1 MTESGGVSEI
11 LGAGTEPAAE
21 GSVAETP
28 VDPTA
33 AALAAEAAKSD
44 PELAQEASAYF
55 RKQSHLVEVQ
65 TEHLHEQRAVNLSLL
80 KLKRFDERLK
90 VGLRMFVILVATVI
104 GIFGAVLIH
113 DAVRSRS
120 VVIEPFETP
129 HALAERGLTG
139 IVVANGVLDQLA
151 RCRLGLDRAGRTRQ
165 R

>member
-1 MTESGGVSEI
+1 MAESGGVSEI

-113 DAVRSRS
+113 DAVGSRS

-139 IVVANGVLDQLA
+139 IVVATGVLDQLA
-151 RCRLGLDRAGRTRQ
+151 RL
-165 R
+165 

>member
-1 MTESGGVSEI
+1 MAELGGVSEI

-55 RKQSHLVEVQ
+55 RKQSHLIEVQ
-65 TEHLHEQRAVNLSLL
+65 TEHLHEQRAVVLSLL

-90 VGLRMFVILVATVI
+90 VGSALVCDPGRDRHRYLRC
-104 GIFGAVLIH
+104 GAN
-113 DAVRSRS
+113 SR
-120 VVIEPFETP
+120 
-129 HALAERGLTG
+129 R
-139 IVVANGVLDQLA
+139 
-151 RCRLGLDRAGRTRQ
+151 R
-165 R
+165 